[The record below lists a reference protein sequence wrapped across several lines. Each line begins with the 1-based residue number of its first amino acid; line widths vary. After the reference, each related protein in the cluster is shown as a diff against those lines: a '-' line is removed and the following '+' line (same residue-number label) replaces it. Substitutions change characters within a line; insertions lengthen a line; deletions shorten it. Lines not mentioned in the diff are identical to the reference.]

1 MKKFKER
8 LPNLPVL
15 TVDSGYFLGDERSA
29 HGRLRND
36 TAARNEL
43 VLDAYGRFKV
53 DAANLS
59 AHELFFAS
67 ERLRKPGSARG
78 LKALPILNR
87 LVSANIQAQT
97 AEFTSPQPFIVKE
110 VPDRK
115 AEGSKPIRV
124 AFIGLSEQLAFTPK
138 GFKVTDPVEAAR
150 RVVPEA
156 RKSADVTVLLAH
168 VKTEAAE
175 RIAREVPGVDVI
187 IVGNAQA
194 DEQYFIVPFRIG
206 PTLVVFTPFETRML
220 GELRFYR
227 DEGSRFTVK
236 ERFISLNGLVPDD
249 PEALE
254 SVNAANNAEIDVRKA
269 TEASLKEW
277 LGSTRASENS
287 QEKPH
292 NGAFSEYASS
302 ASCAKCHLAQYIK
315 WNASDHARASGTLV
329 AKPADFDASCLQCHA
344 SGYQGE
350 PSAAASQWAA
360 MQNVHCEQCHGPG
373 KNHVANP
380 TKAYGKLDLRT
391 ACIDCHTPETSPK
404 FDLKAYWEKIA
415 H

>member
-1 MKKFKER
+1 MS
-8 LPNLPVL
+8 
-15 TVDSGYFLGDERSA
+15 VDSGYFLGDERSA

-43 VLDAYGRFKV
+43 VLKAYDRFKV
-53 DAANLS
+53 DVANLS
-59 AHELFFAS
+59 AHELFFVSQKFKKAVWA
-67 ERLRKPGSARG
+67 RNNSAH
-78 LKALPILNR
+78 PILNR
-87 LVSANIQAQT
+87 LVSANIQGQSS
-97 AEFTSPQPFIVKE
+97 EVISPQPFIVKE

-124 AFIGLSEQLAFTPK
+124 AFIGLAEQLAITPK
-138 GFKVTDPVEAAR
+138 GFKISDPVEAAKLA
-150 RVVPEA
+150 VPEA
-156 RKSADVTVLLAH
+156 RKRADVTVLLAH
-168 VKTEAAE
+168 VKTEVAE
-175 RIAREVPGVDVI
+175 RIAREVPGVDAI
-187 IVGNAQA
+187 IVGNAQP

-206 PTLVVFTPFETRML
+206 TTLVAFTPFETRML

-227 DEGSRFTVK
+227 DDGSRFTVK

-254 SVNAANNAEIDVRKA
+254 DVNAVNKAESDTRKA

-287 QEKPH
+287 QERPH
-292 NGAFSEYASS
+292 NGAVSEYASS

-315 WNASDHARASGTLV
+315 WNASDHSRATSALV
-329 AKPADFDASCLQCHA
+329 SRPADFDASCLACHA
-344 SGYQGE
+344 SGHKSGA
-350 PSAAASQWAA
+350 STASQWAA

-373 KNHVANP
+373 KDHIANP
-380 TKAYGKLDLRT
+380 AKAYSKIDLRS
-391 ACIDCHTPETSPK
+391 ACMDCHTPETSSK

>member
-1 MKKFKER
+1 MS
-8 LPNLPVL
+8 
-15 TVDSGYFLGDERSA
+15 VDSGYFLGDERSA

-43 VLDAYGRFKV
+43 VLKAYDRFTV
-53 DAANLS
+53 DVANLS
-59 AHELFFAS
+59 AHELFFVS
-67 ERLRKPGSARG
+67 EKLRKADLARNRSAH
-78 LKALPILNR
+78 PILNR
-87 LVSANIQAQT
+87 LVSANIQGQSADVI
-97 AEFTSPQPFIVKE
+97 SPQPFIIKE

-115 AEGSKPIRV
+115 ADGSKPVRV
-124 AFIGLSEQLAFTPK
+124 AFIGLSEQLATTPK

-150 RVVPEA
+150 ATVPEA
-156 RKSADVTVLLAH
+156 RKRADVTVLLAH
-168 VKTEAAE
+168 VKTETAE

-206 PTLVVFTPFETRML
+206 ATLIAFTPFETRML

-236 ERFISLNGLVPDD
+236 ERFVSLNGLVPDD

-254 SVNAANNAEIDVRKA
+254 HVNAANKAETDTRKA

-292 NGAFSEYASS
+292 NGPLSEYASS
-302 ASCAKCHLAQYIK
+302 ASCAKCHLAQYVK
-315 WNASDHARASGTLV
+315 WNTSDHARATGALV
-329 AKPADFDASCLQCHA
+329 SRPADSDASCLRCHA
-344 SGYQGE
+344 SGYKSGA
-350 PSAAASQWAA
+350 SAASQWAA

-373 KNHVANP
+373 RGHIANP
-380 TKAYGKLDLRT
+380 MKAYGKIDMRT
-391 ACIDCHTPETSPK
+391 ACMDCHTPETSPK